1 MRPVTLWLPAAI
13 LGVGACWI
21 VGVDLQRALPLRAAL
36 GETIPQELAQYVG
49 TDLTLSA
56 AEVRVAG
63 VTTYLLRSYRAADSA
78 AAGAPFSLYVGYY
91 DSQTQGKTIHSPKNC
106 LPGAGWE
113 ALASSR
119 VAVDAPTGRVRVN
132 KYLLQRK
139 SALALVLY
147 WYQGRG
153 RVASSEY
160 GVKWDLLR
168 DAALRQR
175 SEEALVRIVVPITES
190 EEAAL
195 AVATEAAAAVIPAVF
210 AALPSS

>member
-1 MRPVTLWLPAAI
+1 MRPLTRWLPAAI
-13 LGVGACWI
+13 LGAGACWI
-21 VGVDLQRALPLRAAL
+21 VGVDLQRNLPLRAAL
-36 GETIPQELAQYVG
+36 GETIPRELAQYVG

-63 VTTYLLRSYRAADSA
+63 AANYLLRRYRAADSVA
-78 AAGAPFSLYVGYY
+78 ASFSLYVGYY

-106 LPGAGWE
+106 LPGSGWE
-113 ALASSR
+113 PLASSR

-139 SALALVLY
+139 SAQALVLY

-175 SEEALVRIVVPITES
+175 SEEALVRIVVPINGS

-195 AVATEAAAAVIPAVF
+195 AVATEAAAAVIPALF
-210 AALPSS
+210 AALPS